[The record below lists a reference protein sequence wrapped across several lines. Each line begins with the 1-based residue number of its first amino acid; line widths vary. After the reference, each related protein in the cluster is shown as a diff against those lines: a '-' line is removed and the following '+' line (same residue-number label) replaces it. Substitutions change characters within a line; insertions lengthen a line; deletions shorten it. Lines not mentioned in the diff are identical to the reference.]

1 VDEVNKGRHLT
12 PSPSPAGPGSLNA
25 QAAEGL
31 REVAAQTG
39 DPRWRA
45 VAAGVD
51 GRIDTDAEL
60 RASMVRERA
69 KDRYDREASAAAR
82 SYLGTWR
89 GIWIS
94 FAALGLSAVAS
105 VGGFIFGIT
114 WLGPRA
120 FASVAQLPLVFAI
133 SLFSMCVARA
143 AYTRMWIDSLRSL
156 MGYTPVP
163 ADVSATTY
171 ARAVLTGEHAA
182 GELERS
188 LVALWQAND
197 EEAQKY
203 ARGVLARRSLPD
215 PSDSGA
221 GYQRDPESEYPLWR
235 RDGVAWRNAPAVDSE
250 HDCSPWTI
258 AVVDPGTETVLVTFR
273 CVCGRVSYGS

>member
-120 FASVAQLPLVFAI
+120 FASVA
-133 SLFSMCVARA
+133 
-143 AYTRMWIDSLRSL
+143 
-156 MGYTPVP
+156 
-163 ADVSATTY
+163 
-171 ARAVLTGEHAA
+171 
-182 GELERS
+182 
-188 LVALWQAND
+188 
-197 EEAQKY
+197 
-203 ARGVLARRSLPD
+203 RRSLPD